1 MRISLQSQRRLQV
14 NSTPNLIPLID
25 VVLQLVVFFM
35 ITTTFTK
42 TPGITLKLP
51 QSSTSEAT
59 KTSELVITVVSEDE
73 IYVNKDKYELA
84 GFNRTMAGYTKE
96 EREKFADVIIEGDEN
111 IPYQLLVNVLDVL
124 RKNGFNGANL
134 KTTHTAQALTRS

>member
-1 MRISLQSQRRLQV
+1 MRIRFQRHLQV

-35 ITTTFTK
+35 ITTTFTR
-42 TPGITLKLP
+42 TPGIDLKLP

-59 KTSELVITVVSEDE
+59 KTSELVITVVSHDE
-73 IYVNKDKYELA
+73 IYVNKDKYEFTAFDQAMA
-84 GFNRTMAGYTKE
+84 GFTKE
-96 EREKFADVIIEGDEN
+96 ERDKFADVIIEGDEN

-134 KTTHTAQALTRS
+134 KTTHVQQALSQS